1 MDVRASTRFI
11 RVSPQRTRNVVDL
24 IRGVPVQSALTTLNF
39 TNTKAAK
46 IVNKT
51 LKSALANA
59 KQLEIENL
67 DGLFVKEV
75 FVNEGPIMRRFIARA
90 MGRATR
96 IRKRT
101 SHITI
106 VLSDGTQETVHEHHA
121 APQSAAHEV
130 KEGAKEK
137 HKDLHKKQ
145 TVKPTAKDS
154 RMKLKSANKFVRT
167 KDQKKIGTH
176 EKKGM

>member
-1 MDVRASTRFI
+1 M
-11 RVSPQRTRNVVDL
+11 
-24 IRGVPVQSALTTLNF
+24 IRGVPVNTAITTLNF

-46 IVNKT
+46 IVGKT

-59 KQLEIENL
+59 KQREVENL
-67 DGLFVKEV
+67 DELFVKEV

-106 VLSDGTQETVHEHHA
+106 VLSDGMQEAARAHHA
-121 APQSAAHEV
+121 APQAAAHEV

-137 HKDLHKKQ
+137 HKDLSKKQ
-145 TVKPTAKDS
+145 AVRPTAKDS
-154 RMKLKSANKFVRT
+154 KIKSKAMEKFVRM

>member
-1 MDVRASTRFI
+1 
-11 RVSPQRTRNVVDL
+11 
-24 IRGVPVQSALTTLNF
+24 VPVNAALSTLNF

-59 KQLEIENL
+59 KQQEIENL
-67 DGLFVKEV
+67 DALFVKEA
-75 FVNEGPIMRRFIARA
+75 FVNEGPIIRRFIARA

-101 SHITI
+101 SDITI
-106 VLSDGTQETVHEHHA
+106 VLSDGAQEAVHAHHA
-121 APQSAAHEV
+121 APQAVAHEV

-137 HKDLHKKQ
+137 HKDFSKKEA
-145 TVKPTAKDS
+145 VRPTSKDS
-154 RMKLKSANKFVRT
+154 KLKSKAMDKFVRV

>member
-11 RVSPQRTRNVVDL
+11 RVSPQRTRNVIDL
-24 IRGVPVQSALTTLNF
+24 IRGASVNAALSTLNF

-59 KQLEIENL
+59 KQREMENL
-67 DGLFVKEV
+67 DALFVKEV
-75 FVNEGPIMRRFIARA
+75 FVNEGPIIRRFIARA

-106 VLSDGTQETVHEHHA
+106 ILSDGTQEAVHAQHA
-121 APQSAAHEV
+121 APQAVHAV
-130 KEGAKEK
+130 KEGGKEK
-137 HKDLHKKQ
+137 HAQQHKKQ
-145 TVKPTAKDS
+145 LTKPQAKDS
-154 RMKLKSANKFVRT
+154 RMKSAAANKFVRV
-167 KDQKKIGTH
+167 KDQKKIGMH